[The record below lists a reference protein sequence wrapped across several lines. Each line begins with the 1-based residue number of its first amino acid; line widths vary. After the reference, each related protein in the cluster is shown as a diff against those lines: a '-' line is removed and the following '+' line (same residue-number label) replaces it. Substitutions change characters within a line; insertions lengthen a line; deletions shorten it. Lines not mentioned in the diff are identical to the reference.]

1 MVQTATQHVESVGHR
16 GHPHTRQGAGQQAS
30 QAPGAGPRDQQLRG
44 VGVGIASGH
53 QQHLSWR
60 HYHGMVTLSY
70 AHYQLSTHQVSTS
83 GHVAATPVVRSAH
96 IERWQVLQPARP
108 PVPGLSTVQYGTVH
122 YAVQSTVQYS
132 TVQYSGPGLPPA
144 GLLGIMRVLASQG
157 PNT

>member
-1 MVQTATQHVESVGHR
+1 MMVQTATQHVESVGHR

-60 HYHGMVTLSY
+60 HYHGMVTVSY
-70 AHYQLSTHQVSTS
+70 AHYLLSSLSTHQVSTS
-83 GHVAATPVVRSAH
+83 GHVAATPVIRSAH

-108 PVPGLSTVQYGTVH
+108 PVPGLSTVQY
-122 YAVQSTVQYS
+122 STVQYS
-132 TVQYSGPGLPPA
+132 TVQYSPPSLPY
-144 GLLGIMRVLASQG
+144 LDTVFRVL
-157 PNT
+157 